1 MAEPAP
7 DALIERAFAEESAAL
22 VRKGGRALFIL
33 ALVLIPIFA
42 SLDFVLFPDDLGLF
56 VPLRAGSSLA
66 LIVIF
71 AGMSRS
77 KVRPETFVLGG
88 VLVCAVMIEVMM
100 VLSGGGSSPYYAGL
114 CLILFGITVLVPWS
128 VLWSAAGAAV
138 VLSSYGVV
146 VLASGTIQDIA
157 LLISNSYFLLSTAV
171 ITVVGTAMSDRLR
184 RREFAARHAAEAAS
198 RAKSS
203 FVANMS
209 HEIRTPLNAVI
220 GMTGLLLETPLSSE
234 QRDFA
239 ETTRSSGV
247 ALLGI
252 IEDILDY
259 SKIEA
264 GCVEIDARPFDVH
277 ACLAE
282 AADQVALKAAE
293 KGLELVLSCT
303 GAVPAQVVGDVTRI
317 RQILANLLSNAVKF
331 TETGEVVAEVDSRR
345 LDAEEH
351 ELHFSVRD
359 TGIGIPADR
368 LDRLFLSFSQVD
380 ESTTRRFGGTGL
392 GLAISKR
399 FAEILGGR
407 MWVESTLGAGSTFHF
422 TVRCTAAVARAER
435 PAEIE
440 ALRGRRVLVVD
451 DNASQGTILEG
462 TARSF
467 GMEPR
472 VSRIPA
478 EALELVA
485 TGGFDVVL
493 IDRRMPAMDGAEL
506 ARRIREGEKGR
517 TIPLVLLNTV
527 FPGAGEE
534 SASRERGDLACFAA
548 AVGKPVK
555 PSVLAEAI
563 VHALSKPASAPVA
576 PVVQAARRPAADPAA
591 RGGGGRIL
599 LAEDNR
605 VNQKV
610 ALKLL
615 ERLGYR
621 ADVAEN
627 GLEVV
632 AALAR
637 RQYDI
642 ILMDVQ
648 MPDMDGLE
656 ATRRVRD
663 LPEDVQPRI
672 IAMTAN
678 ATQEDRAACF
688 AAGMDDFL
696 SKPVVAA
703 QLAAALDRWAP
714 SRATAPPS

>member
-7 DALIERAFAEESAAL
+7 DALMERAFAEESAAL
-22 VRKGGRALFIL
+22 VRKGGRALFII

-42 SLDFVLFPDDLGLF
+42 SLDLVLFPDDLGLF
-56 VPLRAGSSLA
+56 LPLRGGSSLA
-66 LIVIF
+66 LVVIF
-71 AGMSRS
+71 IAMSRTQR
-77 KVRPETFVLGG
+77 RPEPFVLAG
-88 VLVCAVMIEVMM
+88 VLVCGILIEVMM
-100 VLSGGGSSPYYAGL
+100 VQSGGGSSPYYAGL

-128 VLWSAAGAAV
+128 ALWSAAGAGV
-138 VLSSYGVV
+138 VVSSYAVV
-146 VLASGTIQDIA
+146 VLASGEIRDLG
-157 LLISNSYFLLSTAV
+157 LLVSNFYFLFSTAV
-171 ITVVGTAMSDRLR
+171 ITVVGTAMGDRLR

-220 GMTGLLLETPLSSE
+220 GMTGLLLETPLDPE

-264 GCVEIDARPFDVH
+264 GCVEIEARPFEIQ

-282 AADQVALKAAE
+282 ATDQVALKAAE
-293 KGLELVLSCT
+293 KGLELAFSCKE
-303 GAVPAQVVGDVTRI
+303 GVPHRVVGDVTRI

-331 TETGEVVAEVDSRR
+331 TDAGEVLVEVDARR
-345 LDAEEH
+345 LDSGEH

-359 TGIGIPADR
+359 TGIGIPDDR

-399 FAEILGGR
+399 FAELLGGR
-407 MWVESTLGAGSTFHF
+407 MWVESTLGAGSSFHF
-422 TVRCTAAVARAER
+422 TVRCTGGEERAE
-435 PAEIE
+435 PPSSLG
-440 ALRGRRVLVVD
+440 ALRGRRVLIVD
-451 DNASQGTILEG
+451 DNASQGAILERCTRG
-462 TARSF
+462 F

-472 VSRIPA
+472 VSNDPA
-478 EALELVA
+478 VA
-485 TGGFDVVL
+485 VEVVREGRFDVVV
-493 IDRRMPAMDGAEL
+493 IDRRMPAMDGIEL
-506 ARRIREGEKGR
+506 ARRIRAGEES
-517 TIPLVLLNTV
+517 TVPLVLLNTV
-527 FPGAGEE
+527 FPGAGGDT
-534 SASRERGDLACFAA
+534 ASRERSDLACFAA
-548 AVGKPVK
+548 VVGKPVK
-555 PSVLAEAI
+555 PSIFGEAL
-563 VHALSKPASAPVA
+563 VHALSTPTAEPRSPTATPPRPSSLSAEAPA
-576 PVVQAARRPAADPAA
+576 
-591 RGGGGRIL
+591 GRIL

-678 ATQEDRAACF
+678 ASQEDRAACF

-703 QLAAALDRWAP
+703 QLAAALERRAP
-714 SRATAPPS
+714 NPPGLASS

>member
-1 MAEPAP
+1 MADSAP
-7 DALIERAFAEESAAL
+7 DTLMERAFAEESAAL
-22 VRKGGRALFIL
+22 IRKGGRALFIL

-42 SLDFVLFPDDLGLF
+42 SLDLVLFADDLGLF
-56 VPLRAGSSLA
+56 LPLRAGSSLA
-66 LIVIF
+66 LLAVF
-71 AGMSRS
+71 VAMSRS
-77 KVRPETFVLGG
+77 SWRPEPFVLLG
-88 VLVCAVMIEVMM
+88 VLVCAIMIEVMM

-128 VLWSAAGAAV
+128 ALWSAAGAGV

-146 VLASGTIQDIA
+146 VLATGEIPDIG
-157 LLISNSYFLLSTAV
+157 LLISNFYFLLSTAV
-171 ITVVGTAMSDRLR
+171 ITVVGTAMSNRLR
-184 RREFAARHAAEAAS
+184 RSEFAARHAAEAAS

-239 ETTRSSGV
+239 ETTRSSGI

-264 GCVEIDARPFDVH
+264 GCVEIEARTFDVH

-293 KGLELVLSCT
+293 KGLELAFSCT
-303 GAVPAQVVGDVTRI
+303 EAVPPVVIGDVTRI

-331 TETGEVVAEVDSRR
+331 TEAGEILIEVDARR
-345 LDAEEH
+345 LDSGER
-351 ELHFSVRD
+351 ELRFSVRD
-359 TGIGIPADR
+359 TGIGIPNDR

-399 FAEILGGR
+399 FAELLGGA
-407 MWVESTLGAGSTFHF
+407 MWVESVVGMGSTFHF
-422 TVRCTAAVARAER
+422 TARVSAVKERAELA
-435 PAEIE
+435 AELA
-440 ALRGRRVLVVD
+440 ALRGRRVLIVD
-451 DNASQGTILEG
+451 DNASQGSILERC
-462 TARSF
+462 TRSF

-472 VSRIPA
+472 VSTSPS

-485 TGGFDVVL
+485 SGGFDVVV
-493 IDRRMPAMDGAEL
+493 IDRRMPAMDGVEL
-506 ARRIREGEKGR
+506 ARRIRAGDG
-517 TIPLVLLNTV
+517 TTPLVLLNTV
-527 FPGAGEE
+527 FRGAGEDT
-534 SASRERGDLACFAA
+534 ASRERGDLACFAA
-548 AVGKPVK
+548 VVGKPVK
-555 PSVLAEAI
+555 PNVLGEAL
-563 VHALSKPASAPVA
+563 VHALSGPPSKPATP
-576 PVVQAARRPAADPAA
+576 PPEVQSAADPGSAETPA
-591 RGGGGRIL
+591 GRIL

-632 AALAR
+632 AALSR

-703 QLAAALDRWAP
+703 QLAAALERWGP
-714 SRATAPPS
+714 SRSALASG